1 MSEMAK
7 QGTGR
12 RLAFGLLALLG
23 MNVCLA
29 AEPVLD
35 PGKPNI
41 FGVWLGTIGPEADP
55 RFRNTPW
62 PAPDFTE
69 WGAAQSKLLMTAKTP
84 DECSPYGPVVYM
96 SGGGFFPV
104 EIARTT
110 VGIVL
115 LLESASNP
123 RRIYMDGRKHP
134 EEIDPT
140 WGGHSIGRWEGDTL
154 VVDTIGSNGR
164 GRPLNGYLSGS
175 VNSRATDNA
184 PRLFVSDKLHLVE
197 RIRVVGNGEFLEDE
211 LTIDDPKTYKKPFT
225 VKHYWQRRPDL
236 EVLEYFCSDNRRP
249 DAEGHTEDKP

>member
-1 MSEMAK
+1 MSKGMA
-7 QGTGR
+7 GR
-12 RLAFGLLALLG
+12 RVALGLLACLAV
-23 MNVCLA
+23 NVCLA
-29 AEPVLD
+29 ADPALD

-41 FGVWLGTIGPEADP
+41 FGVWLGTGGPDADP

-62 PAPDFTE
+62 PKPDFTE
-69 WGAAQSKLLMTAKTP
+69 WGAAQSKLLTTPETP
-84 DECSPYGPVVYM
+84 DECSPYGPVSYM

-110 VGIVL
+110 TGIVL

-134 EEIDPT
+134 DDLDPT

-175 VNSRATDNA
+175 VNSRADYS
-184 PRLFVSDKLHLVE
+184 PRLLVSDKLHLVE
-197 RIRVVGNGEFLEDE
+197 RIRLVGNGEFLEDE
-211 LTIDDPKTYKKPFT
+211 LAIDDPQTYRKPFT

-249 DAEGHTEDKP
+249 DAEGHTQEKP